1 MNDNEYKSIKE
12 ISLEIGVVRQTIHKY
27 INTEPLKS
35 ELQPYI
41 KYLGNRILIHTDGIE
56 LIKSFSIN
64 EKDDKDKKDNIE
76 DKKDDK
82 DNFQSNIKDE
92 KDNMDKKDE
101 DKKDKKDKKDNN
113 YTERYIE
120 FLEEQIKIKDIQI
133 SELNK
138 SIYNL
143 SQSVNVDKHNELAE
157 TIKQPALIEP
167 AANERQ
173 VNIKKRPSWQF
184 WKK

>member
-1 MNDNEYKSIKE
+1 MNDEYKSIKE
-12 ISLEIGVVRQTIHKY
+12 ISLEIGVVRQTIHKH

-35 ELQPYI
+35 GLQPYI
-41 KYLGNRILIHTDGIE
+41 KYLGNRILIHTDGVE

-64 EKDDKDKKDNIE
+64 EKDKKDAIK

-101 DKKDKKDKKDNN
+101 DKKDDKDNN

-157 TIKQPALIEP
+157 TIKQPSLIEP
-167 AANERQ
+167 AADERQ
-173 VNIKKRPSWQF
+173 GKIKKRSSWQF